1 MVDGTHISLAAP
13 FGTPADNHNRK
24 GLFSKNLQVVD
35 WTMRIRD
42 MCVGWPD
49 SVHDARVCTHSTAYR
64 LASLLPYG
72 LFVLERCCSAYPLRT
87 YLPKPLKNIAM
98 LATTILTSMS
108 PTLSVFT
115 WIQLT
120 S

>member
-13 FGTPADNHNRK
+13 FDTPADNHYRK

-42 MCVGWPD
+42 MCLGWPD

-72 LFVLERCCSAYPLRT
+72 LFVLGDAAVHILCAPI
-87 YLPKPLKNIAM
+87 YL
-98 LATTILTSMS
+98 S
-108 PTLSVFT
+108 PSK
-115 WIQLT
+115 I
-120 S
+120 